1 MARRGEFALIET
13 LFAPLAEGFPGAL
26 GLKDDAALL
35 EPPMGRSVVVT
46 ADAVVAGVHFRPEDP
61 PDLIARKLVRVN
73 LSDLAAMGAEPWAM
87 LLTAAFP
94 DSVDESWIVRFAE
107 GLGADGRSFGV
118 PLIGGDTVA
127 TPGPATFSL
136 TAFGLVEQG
145 LALRRSGARPGD
157 ILYVTGTLGDSA
169 LGLLAVTGRLAVT
182 PGESVAVDYLVE
194 RYHLPRPRLAVG
206 RGLVGLAH
214 ACMDVSDGLLQDLS
228 HLCRCSGVG
237 AQVRAEHLPVSPAV
251 AWFMDQGAPSGEGTW
266 LETIIAGGDDYELL
280 FSAPPGVEDALARL
294 AAATDTPIAAV
305 GTLTAGDSVIVLDKE
320 GRGVSFSRWGYQHFG
335 APGAMPLQ

>member
-1 MARRGEFALIET
+1 MARRGEFELIET

-35 EPPMGRSVVVT
+35 DPPAGRSVVVT
-46 ADAVVAGVHFRPEDP
+46 ADALVAGVHFRPADP

-87 LLTAAFP
+87 VLTAAFP
-94 DSVDESWIVRFAE
+94 DSVDESWITRFAE
-107 GLGADGRSFGV
+107 GLGADGRSFGL

-157 ILYVTGTLGDSA
+157 GLYVTGTLGDGA
-169 LGLLAVTGRLAVT
+169 LGMGVLTGRLALT
-182 PGESVAVDYLVE
+182 PEESAAVAYLVE
-194 RYHLPRPRLAVG
+194 RYHVPRPRLAVG

-214 ACMDVSDGLLQDLS
+214 ACVDVSDGLLQDLA

-237 AQVRAEHLPVSPAV
+237 AEVWAERLPVSPA
-251 AWFMDQGAPSGEGTW
+251 AARLATTRALRGEGAW
-266 LETIIAGGDDYELL
+266 LETILSGGDDYELL
-280 FSAPPGVEDALARL
+280 FSAPPGMEKALARL
-294 AAATDTPIAAV
+294 AVAADTAITAV
-305 GTLTAGDSVIVLDKE
+305 GTVVAGDSVVVMNREGMIVP
-320 GRGVSFSRWGYQHFG
+320 FSRWGYQHFG
-335 APGAMPLQ
+335 PGE